1 LVQIYL
7 KVYIGI
13 IKSNLYLIY
22 RGGVKLSRWKARK
35 KEAFILTFISISGLS
50 QKIGGAMRTRIFAL
64 LILVVPVLAGIGC
77 VHSPKI
83 ERNALPFFSSD
94 YYEAR
99 NKFLRASREAGA
111 QIENYKIPNPG
122 PDGKPIFTD
131 VSFFGRMDAKNILIL
146 GSGTHGVEGFAGS
159 GIQTGLL
166 REGFV
171 TELKPDVGL
180 VMIHAINPYGFAQLR
195 RFNEDNVDLNRNFVD
210 HSQDYP
216 KNDGYKKIADAV
228 LPKTLSFWENT
239 KSRLK
244 LLWFRLTK
252 GKNCLKHAISSG
264 QYSYPQGLFY
274 RGSSEAWSNK
284 TLRKIIKLHSS
295 KAERV
300 IFIGFHTGLGAF
312 GNAEV
317 ILNVKKDTDAY
328 ENAVKLWGDRVKT
341 TVGGGS
347 VSGHLQGTVKLAVPN
362 MVPNPVETVA
372 VSLEFGTYSPRKV
385 FWALRAENW
394 LHHHGNF
401 NHQNAKEIKDNLL
414 RAFYPKEDK
423 WKSQVWK
430 HGKEVVEQALVYFK

>member
-1 LVQIYL
+1 
-7 KVYIGI
+7 
-13 IKSNLYLIY
+13 
-22 RGGVKLSRWKARK
+22 
-35 KEAFILTFISISGLS
+35 
-50 QKIGGAMRTRIFAL
+50 MRTSFPAL
-64 LILVVPVLAGIGC
+64 LIFGVFVWTGC
-77 VHSPKI
+77 AHP
-83 ERNALPFFSSD
+83 EQPDLNTLRFFSSD
-94 YYEAR
+94 YQEAR
-99 NKFLRASREAGA
+99 NKFLEASREAGA
-111 QIENYKIPNPG
+111 NIESFKIPNSG

-131 VSFFGRMDAKNILIL
+131 VSSFGGKEAKNILVL

-166 REGFV
+166 REGFAAK
-171 TELKPDVGL
+171 LKPGMGF
-180 VMIHAINPYGFAQLR
+180 VMIHAINPYGFAHLR

-210 HSQDYP
+210 HP
-216 KNDGYKKIADAV
+216 GGHRNNDGYEYLADV
-228 LPKTLSFWENT
+228 IEPLTLSFWET
-239 KSRLK
+239 AKMGLK
-244 LLWFRLTK
+244 LFWCGLIICK
-252 GKNCLKHAISSG
+252 DGLKHAISSG
-264 QYSYPQGLFY
+264 QFSHPRGLFY
-274 RGSSEAWSNK
+274 GGSSEAWSNK
-284 TLRKIIKLHSS
+284 TLRKIIKRHSS

-414 RAFYPKEDK
+414 RAFYPEEDK